1 MFTNAHSRLHCPP
14 LRKFHATRIYSSKLQ
29 ASVRMESPK
38 AKVKTTPPR
47 PSQLKDK
54 KAIAWKRNEGKRS
67 KIESLSTSVKL
78 SSLLRRH
85 NRSTQHRHAAGGDG
99 TRSRAS
105 LKEAL
110 LSRSLGLATP
120 KGKLSLTGTK
130 RASENHSV
138 EHPISDSGR
147 ENAPHLPSSLSYSR
161 RVDGVIQPRGNVGS
175 ILQDVIPPSP
185 QNPIATLAHGL
196 ERVLFN
202 PGVQWLQDPRSH
214 VYSFTTWLEKIIP
227 LKNFAFE
234 RLPPFL
240 PSSRDQDL
248 HVVAKREGRKYAGST
263 SSMTGLLSQLYYLI
277 SGDKPINASNL
288 SSGFSTQPQTFTP
301 GQRGAASVILN
312 YRDGVYL
319 IDSAGDRVPGY
330 SEKNVLIWMGTLLE
344 KFLTYSPTDFLR
356 LTRSCDAPTPLA
368 EESKREAY
376 RYAKSDKFVLRSQL
390 DCVDHRLP
398 GTGVFD
404 IKTRA
409 VMTIRHDLLN
419 FEESSGYQI
428 RTPQGLVESFEKE
441 YYDLIRSAF
450 LKYSFQA
457 RIGNMDGVF
466 VAYHNTKKIF
476 GFQYIPLSEMDARLF
491 GDDAV
496 GDAVFERCLTLL
508 EAVLEE
514 ATRELPHQS
523 IRLTA
528 EKCER
533 EDNLKVFL
541 EPADWDEELHGHRP
555 VIQLNVWTKNYISE
569 MAANGPSAVERSNL
583 PWTVLWSI
591 SKPTF
596 DPSIIRGNLAAARK
610 RAFHPLVLPTGV
622 DIQDMEKVWQE
633 LQFNPAAPVDVPFKA
648 ELFRPAPRS
657 VQVLRQLAH
666 KGQSYLDT
674 AAREQEGRDKF
685 VLGLPNDAREM
696 APLLAQAHGD
706 PGSGPLSTP
715 SVSGGSSSPVA
726 STTNLPAESQN
737 FERKRE
743 PDTSSAIDQE
753 QEAAR
758 RDVLPPMMKSRTPGP
773 ATVDVGEPA
782 DQTFRTVSHPPGTN
796 GGSGDFVSESTVAHL
811 EEMLSEDLDQDR
823 ASAGGQMTAV
833 RPRPAYHIHSR
844 SGVAK
849 RNSEALQLIEDMKR
863 NLRDADQLGYC
874 SPPLQEGKGPLLSG
888 TQSKRSDLRKSRRP
902 QLSDVAEY

>member
-14 LRKFHATRIYSSKLQ
+14 LRKFHATRLYSGKLQ
-29 ASVRMESPK
+29 ASVRTESPK

-67 KIESLSTSVKL
+67 RNESLSTSVKL

-85 NRSTQHRHAAGGDG
+85 DRSTQHRHAAGGGDG

-120 KGKLSLTGTK
+120 NGKLSLRGTK
-130 RASENHSV
+130 RASENHRV
-138 EHPISDSGR
+138 DQPISGSDI

-185 QNPIATLAHGL
+185 QNSIATLAHGL

-227 LKNFAFE
+227 VKNFAFE

-288 SSGFSTQPQTFTP
+288 SRGFSTQPQTFTP

-319 IDSAGDRVPGY
+319 IDNANDRVPGF

-344 KFLTYSPTDFLR
+344 KFLTHSPTDFLR
-356 LTRSCDAPTPLA
+356 LTRSFDAPTPLA
-368 EESKREAY
+368 GR
-376 RYAKSDKFVLRSQL
+376 SDKFVLRSQL

-428 RTPQGLVESFEKE
+428 RTLQGLVESFEKE

-508 EAVLEE
+508 EEVLEE

-528 EKCER
+528 EKSER

-555 VIQLNVWTKNYISE
+555 VTQLNVWTKNYISE

-591 SKPTF
+591 SKPAF
-596 DPSIIRGNLAAARK
+596 DPCIIRGNLAAARN
-610 RAFHPLVLPTGV
+610 RALHPLILPTGV

-633 LQFNPAAPVDVPFKA
+633 LQFNPTAPVDVPFNA

-666 KGQSYLDT
+666 KGQSYLDA
-674 AAREQEGRDKF
+674 AAREQGGRDKF

-706 PGSGPLSTP
+706 PSGPLSTP
-715 SVSGGSSSPVA
+715 SVSGGSSSPVVN
-726 STTNLPAESQN
+726 TTSLPAESQN
-737 FERKRE
+737 FEGTRE

-753 QEAAR
+753 QKAAR
-758 RDVLPPMMKSRTPGP
+758 RDVVPPMMKSRTPGL
-773 ATVDVGEPA
+773 AAVVDVGEQA
-782 DQTFRTVSHPPGTN
+782 DRTFRTVSHPQGAN

-811 EEMLSEDLDQDR
+811 EEMLSKDLVGDYQDR

-833 RPRPAYHIHSR
+833 SPKPAHHIRSR
-844 SGVAK
+844 SRVAERK
-849 RNSEALQLIEDMKR
+849 SEALQLIRDTKR
-863 NLRDADQLGYC
+863 NLRDADQYC
-874 SPPLQEGKGPLLSG
+874 SPPLQEWKGPLLSG
-888 TQSKRSDLRKSRRP
+888 TQSKSGNLRKSQRP

>member
-1 MFTNAHSRLHCPP
+1 MLTKAHSRFHCPI
-14 LRKFHATRIYSSKLQ
+14 LRKFHATRIYSGKLQ

-38 AKVKTTPPR
+38 AKVKTSPPR
-47 PSQLKDK
+47 PSRLKDK

-67 KIESLSTSVKL
+67 RNGSLSTSAQA
-78 SSLLRRH
+78 H
-85 NRSTQHRHAAGGDG
+85 QDTAGRDG
-99 TRSRAS
+99 TASRAS
-105 LKEAL
+105 LKEVL
-110 LSRSLGLATP
+110 RSRNLGLATP
-120 KGKLSLTGTK
+120 NGKLSLTGTK
-130 RASENHSV
+130 WITRPWASENHRV
-138 EHPISDSGR
+138 EQPVSDSGR
-147 ENAPHLPSSLSYSR
+147 ENVLHLPVSLSYSR

-214 VYSFTTWLEKIIP
+214 VYSFTTWLENIIP
-227 LKNFAFE
+227 AKNFAFE

-263 SSMTGLLSQLYYLI
+263 SSMSGLLSQLYYLI

-301 GQRGAASVILN
+301 GQRGAVSVILN

-319 IDSAGDRVPGY
+319 IDSAGDRVPGF
-330 SEKNVLIWMGTLLE
+330 SEKNVLAWMGTLLE

-356 LTRSCDAPTPLA
+356 LTRSFDAPTPLA

-376 RYAKSDKFVLRSQL
+376 RYAKSDKFMLRSQL

-404 IKTRA
+404 IKTRG

-419 FEESSGYQI
+419 FEEGSGYQI
-428 RTPQGLVESFEKE
+428 RTLQGLVESFEKE

-491 GDDAV
+491 GDDAD
-496 GDAVFERCLTLL
+496 GDAVFERCLRLL
-508 EAVLEE
+508 EVVLEE

-528 EKCER
+528 EKFEP

-555 VIQLNVWTKNYISE
+555 VIQLNVSTQNYIDE
-569 MAANGPSAVERSNL
+569 MVVNGPSAVERSNL
-583 PWTVLWSI
+583 PWTVLWSV

-596 DPSIIRGNLAAARK
+596 DPWIIRGNLAAARK
-610 RAFHPLVLPTGV
+610 RASHPLILPTGV
-622 DIQDMEKVWQE
+622 DMQGMEKVWQE
-633 LQFNPAAPVDVPFKA
+633 LQFNPAAPVDIPFNA
-648 ELFRPAPRS
+648 DSFRPAPRS
-657 VQVLRQLAH
+657 VQVLRELAR
-666 KGQSYLDT
+666 KGRSYLDT
-674 AAREQEGRDKF
+674 AAREQGGREKF

-696 APLLAQAHGD
+696 APLLAQAHRD
-706 PGSGPLSTP
+706 PGGRPLSTP
-715 SVSGGSSSPVA
+715 GGGSSPVA
-726 STTNLPAESQN
+726 STTSLLAESQH
-737 FERKRE
+737 FDGTR
-743 PDTSSAIDQE
+743 DSDASSTIDQE
-753 QEAAR
+753 QETAR
-758 RDVLPPMMKSRTPGP
+758 RDVIQPMMTSRTPDP
-773 ATVDVGEPA
+773 TTVVDVGEQA
-782 DQTFRTVSHPPGTN
+782 VQTFRTVSRPPRTN

-811 EEMLSEDLDQDR
+811 EEMLLEDQKRIVGDCLDR
-823 ASAGGQMTAV
+823 TSAGGQITAV
-833 RPRPAYHIHSR
+833 RPRPAHHIHSR
-844 SGVAK
+844 SGVADRK
-849 RNSEALQLIEDMKR
+849 SKLLRLVEDMKKS
-863 NLRDADQLGYC
+863 LRDA
-874 SPPLQEGKGPLLSG
+874 
-888 TQSKRSDLRKSRRP
+888 
-902 QLSDVAEY
+902 V